1 MAEVAASPVLA
12 APVTRAAP
20 AKINLY
26 LHVLRRRADG
36 FHDLDSLVVFA
47 DVADRVSV
55 APAPALSLT
64 LAGAFAD
71 GLPADQRNLAWRAA
85 ADLARSAD
93 IETGAVIEL
102 EKNLPV
108 AAGLGGGSADA
119 AATLQALAQLWRLPA
134 SGKALSGLAARLG
147 ADVPVCLEGRPSF
160 IGGAG
165 ETVTPAP
172 ALPALALVL
181 VNPGVALATADVFA
195 TFAGPCG
202 RPARFH
208 EAPAT
213 AGGLAALLAERGNDL
228 EAAAI
233 TRAPVIAE
241 VLAALRAQPGCLL
254 ARMSGSGA
262 SCFAIFAAAA
272 TSDLAARALAGQQ
285 PHWWVRSTRCGGT
298 A

>member
-1 MAEVAASPVLA
+1 MAEVAAS
-12 APVTRAAP
+12 PVTRAAP

-26 LHVLRRRADG
+26 LHVLGRRTDG
-36 FHDLDSLVVFA
+36 YHDLDSLVVFA
-47 DVADRVSV
+47 DLADRVSV

-85 ADLARSAD
+85 ADLAHSAG
-93 IETGAVIEL
+93 IETGAAIEL

-119 AATLQALAQLWRLPA
+119 AATLLALAQLWRLPA

-165 ETVTPAP
+165 ETLTPAP
-172 ALPALALVL
+172 TLPALALVL
-181 VNPGVALATADVFA
+181 VNPGVALATADVFDA
-195 TFAGPCG
+195 FAGPCG

-208 EAPAT
+208 ETPTT
-213 AGGLAALLAERGNDL
+213 AGGLAALLVERDNDL

-262 SCFAIFAAAA
+262 SCFAIFAASA
-272 TSDLAARALAGQQ
+272 TADLAAQAIVGQR